1 MRGVSSLQ
9 SPEMTS
15 ICFYRTLVQARAKYL
30 DMFLVS
36 AAEPDQH
43 QQHQGC
49 WRRDLIIQDPAWAGR
64 GGAAAGTRAVVLAHR
79 LLQF

>member
-9 SPEMTS
+9 SPGMTS
-15 ICFYRTLVQARAKYL
+15 ICFYRTRGQARAKYL

-43 QQHQGC
+43 PRPGG
-49 WRRDLIIQDPAWAGR
+49 RRDLIIQDPAGAGR
-64 GGAAAGTRAVVLAHR
+64 GGHRDTRSSSSIEFLNWHR
-79 LLQF
+79 